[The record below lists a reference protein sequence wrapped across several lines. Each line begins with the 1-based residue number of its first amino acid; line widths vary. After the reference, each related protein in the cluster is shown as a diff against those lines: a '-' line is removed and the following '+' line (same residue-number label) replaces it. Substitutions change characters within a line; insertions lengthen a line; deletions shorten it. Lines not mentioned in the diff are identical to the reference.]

1 MKLHLKEVRITFPAL
16 FTPKQVNGQGD
27 PKYSGSFLF
36 PKNHPQKVEIERG
49 FVAVAKEKWGE
60 KKYMEV
66 LKSLKASDKLC
77 LHDGDAKS
85 DYDGYA
91 GNYFINAS
99 NKVRPLVIDGNR
111 SPLTANDD
119 KPYSGC
125 YVNAIVELWAQD
137 NDFGKRINASLLG
150 VQFVKDGERLAGGGV
165 ASADDFEA
173 IDSAAVFD
181 ELDKL
186 NTETPNPGVAAGKKN
201 DGAKARATAKATGA
215 SLFDDMADDI
225 PF

>member
-1 MKLHLKEVRITFPAL
+1 MKLQLKDVRVTFPAL

-27 PKYSGSFLF
+27 PKYSASFLF
-36 PKNHPQKVEIERG
+36 PKNHPQKAEIERAI
-49 FVAVAKEKWGE
+49 VETAKEKWGE
-60 KKYMEV
+60 KKYSDV
-66 LKSLKASDKLC
+66 LKALKAGDKMC

-99 NKVRPLVIDGNR
+99 NKIRPLVIDGNR

-125 YVNAIVELWAQD
+125 YVNAIVEVWAQD

-150 VQFVKDGERLAGGGV
+150 VQFVRDGERLAGGGV

-173 IDSAAVFD
+173 IDAAAVFD
-181 ELDKL
+181 ELEKRNADQPDKGL
-186 NTETPNPGVAAGKKN
+186 SAGRANPNIKKSGAGV
-201 DGAKARATAKATGA
+201 
-215 SLFDDMADDI
+215 FDDMKDDI